1 MDLMVYNSL
10 TRKKELFQ
18 PVAAGKVSIYTCG
31 LTVQDYCHLGHARMD
46 IVWDTIKNI
55 LRHMGYQVYHVQN
68 FTDVNEKIA
77 AKAISEGRDP
87 LELAQFFIDAYF
99 TDMKGL
105 QVAGADL
112 YCRVTENMDAI
123 IAMIQV
129 LVDKGHAYAK
139 NGNVYF
145 RVESDPTYGA
155 LSGRKV
161 EEMQAGARLEVEAS
175 KENPGDF
182 ALWTVAQPGEP
193 TWDSPWGPG
202 TPGWHI
208 ECSAM
213 SCKYLGTPYD
223 MHGGGVDIIFPH
235 HENELAQS
243 RCACGDEYAHYWM
256 HHGMLTLPGGEKMS
270 KSLHNFFRVKDLLEQ
285 IPAYVLRFFLLSAHY
300 RSPLAFSP
308 ELVEQSKVALDR
320 LINTV
325 NRLRSWQVTQ
335 SEGDAALLQQLSEAD
350 NAFEAALYD
359 DFNTAGAI
367 AVLFELNK
375 QVNQAMADNQISK
388 QTAEAVLAAYLA
400 KAELLGFA
408 SAFTVKAEDEGSKL
422 SKEVEILIEQRQT
435 ARKQKDWAAADLIRG
450 KLDAMGIVLRDT
462 PQGVQWQKKS

>member
-1 MDLMVYNSL
+1 MELMVYNSL
-10 TRKKELFQ
+10 TRKKEIFQ
-18 PVAAGKVSIYTCG
+18 PVQAGKVSIYTCG

-77 AKAISEGRDP
+77 AKAIAEGRDP

-99 TDMKGL
+99 ADMKGL
-105 QVAGADL
+105 EVAGADL

-123 IAMIQV
+123 LAMIQV

-139 NGNVYF
+139 SGNVYF

-155 LSGRKV
+155 LTGRKI
-161 EEMQAGARLEVEAS
+161 EEMQAGARLEVETS

-193 TWDSPWGPG
+193 TWESPWGVG

-213 SCKYLGTPYD
+213 SCKYLGNPYD

-243 RCACGDEYAHYWM
+243 RCACGDEYAHYWL

-270 KSLHNFFRVKDLLEQ
+270 KSLHNFFRVKDLLAQ
-285 IPAYVLRFFLLSAHY
+285 MPAYVLRFFILSAHY

-325 NRLRSWQVTQ
+325 NRLRSWQPQ
-335 SEGDAALLQQLSEAD
+335 QNSEDTALLQQLAEARLT
-350 NAFEAALYD
+350 FEAALYD

-375 QVNQAMADNQISK
+375 QVNQAMADSRISQ
-388 QTAEAVLAAYLA
+388 QTAAAVLAFYLEQA
-400 KAELLGFA
+400 KLLGFA
-408 SAFTVKAEDEGSKL
+408 SAFALKAEDTDSQFN
-422 SKEVEILIEQRQT
+422 KEVENLLEQRQL
-435 ARKQKDWAAADLIRG
+435 ARQQKDWATADLIRG
-450 KLDAMGIVLRDT
+450 KLDALGVELRDT
-462 PQGVQWQKKS
+462 PQGVQWQKK